1 MGEGELDTAFELG
14 VHSCVVMMGLYLF
27 YFFLFGLVLVAIGMA
42 FGCVV

>member
-27 YFFLFGLVLVAIGMA
+27 GLVLVAIGMA
-42 FGCVV
+42 FGCVA